1 MSVHILNILD
11 RLEHSSMFHLSLGSK
26 ELFHSNFLYWLSIVD
41 WDAFILVARK
51 LAGVEYFWWENQYK
65 RSDDRDENA
74 IEVRREYRHFDLSI
88 HVRVEQERDEEDPS
102 FIKSIWIPVFV
113 LENKMKSLPRQD
125 QLQEYTE
132 KAFQDWKN
140 KKKND
145 ELKKMWEEQPISFV
159 LLSLFV
165 DKEFHPQCNFTY
177 EYGRKIKKEIHVTA
191 IWKHNNYK
199 DLYDLLNRADLKILN
214 LLNQEI
220 VKDYCKFILALH
232 ELAENDWRISPNN
245 RFVET
250 IYPWALKDYHG
261 DGQVRLR
268 IDDIRQKVHYAQMEA
283 MLKEKLKEAGIE
295 AIHASADKEKK
306 AQVRYNTNFAHNI
319 GILEISVRLKGDC
332 AIFIQL
338 QGHSYAHAF
347 CYDKKDAAKELN
359 NRRSSLECMFDF
371 DELSPKVTNDF
382 KRITKKYPSE
392 LQTNVLFP
400 RKLNSRAKGCLR
412 DYKYYGKSFVYQN
425 VLIPEHV
432 TIDAVIHAMV
442 EDTKKCLK
450 IFK

>member
-1 MSVHILNILD
+1 MDLSNRNSLLD
-11 RLEHSSMFHLSLGSK
+11 RLEHSTMFHLSLGSK

-51 LAGVEYFWWENQYK
+51 LAGVECFWWEDLYK
-65 RSDDRDENA
+65 RSDDRDENE
-74 IEVRREYRHFDLSI
+74 IEVRREFHNFDLSI
-88 HVRVEQERDEEDPS
+88 YVCVNREPPKEGSMEVKET
-102 FIKSIWIPVFV
+102 WIPVLV
-113 LENKMKSLPRQD
+113 LENKIKSLPRYE
-125 QLQEYTE
+125 QLQEYTT
-132 KAFQDWKN
+132 KAVNEW
-140 KKKND
+140 KKKKH
-145 ELKKMWEEQPISFV
+145 KKDIESLWKEQPISFV
-159 LLSLFV
+159 LLSLFI
-165 DKEFHPQCNFTY
+165 DEEFKTDCQYLEKVKPLFEVNWVKRNYNDLHDCLNN
-177 EYGRKIKKEIHVTA
+177 IHLG
-191 IWKHNNYK
+191 
-199 DLYDLLNRADLKILN
+199 DESCLNQKIL
-214 LLNQEI
+214 
-220 VKDYCKFILALH
+220 KDYCQFILALH

-250 IYPWALKDYHG
+250 IYPWALKEYCG
-261 DGQVRLR
+261 DRQVRLR

-283 MLKEKLKEAGIE
+283 MLKERLNEAGIE

-442 EDTKKCLK
+442 EDTKKCLI